1 MASSWFPASWPAA
14 RAVTGYQVAGDGS
27 LEPVPEQVF
36 RIPAAG
42 GLWTCAADLVRFG
55 LTWASLLPGELARE
69 ALRPHAQQRDRAYVG
84 LGWLLN
90 PAMDMY
96 GHQGT
101 GPSGST
107 SLVIRQSSGLTAS
120 P

>member
-1 MASSWFPASWPAA
+1 M
-14 RAVTGYQVAGDGS
+14 
-27 LEPVPEQVF
+27 PEQVF
-36 RIPAAG
+36 IVPAGG

-69 ALRPHAQQRDRAYVG
+69 ALRPHAQQGDTRAYVG

-90 PAMDMY
+90 PAMDLY
-96 GHQGT
+96 GQQGT

-107 SLVIRQSSGLTAS
+107 SLVIGQSSDQAGVAMTSRRVPIEPVNVRLLRPVA
-120 P
+120 